1 MLYIK
6 QKSATHH
13 GLRIFFTINQSKLK
27 RFVTFVATIK
37 QNFMATKLNILDEGS
52 KNSRVSSVVKIFE
65 NPEFGKVRTVIID
78 NTPWFVGNDV
88 AIILG
93 YKYPK
98 DAIRD
103 NVDEEDKRIVQL
115 SDIQD
120 GESGSLP
127 DHMRGS
133 KISIINESGLYSLI
147 LRSDKPEAKRFKRW
161 ITSEVLPSIR
171 KTGSYSVKK
180 EVKIPDVVE
189 GEERVK
195 SIMVVAKGF
204 RELLKASDASV
215 AAYINKGIE
224 PMNLPPIEYVPSKGV
239 KFSATALLK
248 QFGRKESIN
257 LFNARME
264 ELGYLATKQRKSTS
278 SKTGVKNFKCLIEKG
293 LEFGENMVSPH
304 NEKETQPHYYESR
317 FQELLDILFGK

>member
-1 MLYIK
+1 MAKIK
-6 QKSATHH
+6 
-13 GLRIFFTINQSKLK
+13 
-27 RFVTFVATIK
+27 V
-37 QNFMATKLNILDEGS
+37 LDES
-52 KNSRVSSVVKIFE
+52 VKSSSVSSVVKIFE

-147 LRSDKPEAKRFKRW
+147 LRSEKPEAKRFKRW

-171 KTGSYSVKK
+171 KTGSYKVSERIPISEVSSPK
-180 EVKIPDVVE
+180 EFMEVSMIYLSALNK
-189 GEERVK
+189 
-195 SIMVVAKGF
+195 
-204 RELLKASDASV
+204 ELHLSDASV
-215 AAYINKGIE
+215 AAYGNKCAKMVGVPE
-224 PMNLPPIEYVPSKGV
+224 LDYVPSKGV

-278 SKTGVKNFKCLIEKG
+278 SKSGFKNFKCLTDKG
-293 LEFGENMVSPH
+293 LDFGENMVSPH
-304 NEKETQPHYYESR
+304 NEKETQPHYYESK
-317 FQELLDILFGK
+317 FQELLGILFGK

>member
-1 MLYIK
+1 
-6 QKSATHH
+6 
-13 GLRIFFTINQSKLK
+13 
-27 RFVTFVATIK
+27 
-37 QNFMATKLNILDEGS
+37 MATKLNILDEGS
-52 KNSRVSSVVKIFE
+52 KNSRASSVVKIFE
-65 NPEFGKVRTVIID
+65 NPEFGKVRTVVVD
-78 NTPWFVGNDV
+78 NEPWFVGKDV
-88 AIILG
+88 ADILG
-93 YKYPK
+93 YV
-98 DAIRD
+98 AARNALRD
-103 NVDEEDKRIVQL
+103 NVDEEDKTVVQMT
-115 SDIQD
+115 DIQD
-120 GESGSLP
+120 CTSDVLP
-127 DHMRGS
+127 DHMKGS
-133 KISIINESGLYSLI
+133 KITIINESGLYSLI
-147 LRSDKPEAKRFKRW
+147 IRSEKPEAKRFKRW

-171 KTGSYSVKK
+171 KTGGYSIKK

-195 SIMVVAKGF
+195 SIMAVAKGLQ
-204 RELLKASDASV
+204 ELLKASDASV

-278 SKTGVKNFKCLIEKG
+278 SKSGFKNFKCLTEKG

-304 NEKETQPHYYESR
+304 NEKETQPHYYENR

>member
-1 MLYIK
+1 MAKIK
-6 QKSATHH
+6 
-13 GLRIFFTINQSKLK
+13 
-27 RFVTFVATIK
+27 V
-37 QNFMATKLNILDEGS
+37 LDES
-52 KNSRVSSVVKIFE
+52 VKSSSVSSVVKIFE
-65 NPEFGKVRTVIID
+65 NPEFGKVRTVVID
-78 NTPWFVGNDV
+78 GEPWFVGNDV

-120 GESGSLP
+120 RESGSLP

-147 LRSDKPEAKRFKRW
+147 LRSEKPEAKRFKRW

-171 KTGSYSVKK
+171 KTGSYKVSERIPISEVSSPK
-180 EVKIPDVVE
+180 EFMEVSMIYLSALNK
-189 GEERVK
+189 
-195 SIMVVAKGF
+195 
-204 RELLKASDASV
+204 ELHLSDASV
-215 AAYINKGIE
+215 AAYGNKCARIVGVPE
-224 PMNLPPIEYVPSKGV
+224 LDYVPSKGV

-278 SKTGVKNFKCLIEKG
+278 SKSGFKNFKCLTDKG
-293 LEFGENMVSPH
+293 LDFGENMVSPH
-304 NEKETQPHYYESR
+304 NEKETQPHYYENR
-317 FQELLDILFGK
+317 FQELLGILFGK

>member
-1 MLYIK
+1 
-6 QKSATHH
+6 
-13 GLRIFFTINQSKLK
+13 
-27 RFVTFVATIK
+27 
-37 QNFMATKLNILDEGS
+37 MATKLNILDEGS
-52 KNSRVSSVVKIFE
+52 KNSRASSVVKIFE
-65 NPEFGKVRTVIID
+65 NPEFGKVRTVIIND
-78 NTPWFVGNDV
+78 EPWFVGNDI

-103 NVDEEDKRIVQL
+103 NVDEEDKCIVQL

-120 GESGSLP
+120 GELNSLP
-127 DHMRGS
+127 DNMKGS
-133 KISIINESGLYSLI
+133 KIVIINESGLYSLI
-147 LRSDKPEAKRFKRW
+147 LRSEKPEAKRFKRW

-171 KTGSYSVKK
+171 KTGGYSIKK

-195 SIMVVAKGF
+195 SIMAVAKGLQ
-204 RELLKASDASV
+204 ELLKASDASV

-278 SKTGVKNFKCLIEKG
+278 SKSGFKNFKCLTEKG

-304 NEKETQPHYYESR
+304 NEKETQPHYYENR
-317 FQELLDILFGK
+317 FQELLDVLFGK

>member
-1 MLYIK
+1 
-6 QKSATHH
+6 
-13 GLRIFFTINQSKLK
+13 
-27 RFVTFVATIK
+27 
-37 QNFMATKLNILDEGS
+37 MATKLNILDEGS
-52 KNSRVSSVVKIFE
+52 KNSRASSVVKIFE
-65 NPEFGKVRTVIID
+65 NPEFGKVRTVVID
-78 NTPWFVGNDV
+78 DEPWFVGNDV
-88 AIILG
+88 AKVLG
-93 YKYPK
+93 YIDPK
-98 DAIRD
+98 DAIR
-103 NVDEEDKRIVQL
+103 RIVDDDDRFVYDVDNQEGNGTTL
-115 SDIQD
+115 IENQYV
-120 GESGSLP
+120 
-127 DHMRGS
+127 R
-133 KISIINESGLYSLI
+133 KITLINESGLYTLI
-147 LRSDKPEAKRFKRW
+147 MRSNMDRAKIFKRW
-161 ITSEVLPSIR
+161 VTSEVLPSIR

-195 SIMVVAKGF
+195 SIMAVAKGLK
-204 RELLKASDASV
+204 ELLKASDASV

-278 SKTGVKNFKCLIEKG
+278 SKSGFKNFKCLTDRG
-293 LEFGENMVSPH
+293 LDFGENMVSPH
-304 NEKETQPHYYESR
+304 NEKETQPHYYENR